1 MRAVL
6 ALLVLTAFVVRV
18 QAEELPPVDGAIEK
32 ELPIPS
38 NVFVPPPPPK
48 EVPPMRV
55 DAATTRQL
63 PTHQITVL
71 RGEAS
76 TLPDIPPPPEP
87 KPFVPAHYTLWHHSL
102 KAKFDLATGK
112 WIDDGS
118 SAGLGN
124 IAP

>member
-6 ALLVLTAFVVRV
+6 ALLVFTAFVVRV

-55 DAATTRQL
+55 
-63 PTHQITVL
+63 
-71 RGEAS
+71 
-76 TLPDIPPPPEP
+76 DIPPPPEP